1 MRGLYRRGSAT
12 RYLPTLAPTPPE
24 TTMMPLPIRSILVAS
39 DLGPNSDVV
48 LQAGAALAAR
58 VGAELHVM
66 HAWDLQ
72 PVRYGDAAPGTFDE
86 NLAAADATL
95 AAQIARAAP
104 AGVRVASRKVVIFV
118 PHRAIVEHAAHVG
131 ADLIVVGRHRAIGG
145 GGAFLGSTA
154 DKVVRSAPVSCL
166 VVYEPLH
173 LPVRTVI
180 APVDFSEPSRAAL
193 RQAVA
198 WTIAL
203 HAADEPAC
211 LSVLHVANRPPEGD
225 ERLAETLRAELG
237 RDIRRA
243 GEEAASADIT
253 CTIELRWAREAAD
266 EIVRY
271 TEEVEGDLLI
281 MGTHGYGALRRALIG
296 SVASAVT
303 RRAPCPILLVP
314 PSIWRAREEE
324 RSPMLARI

>member
-1 MRGLYRRGSAT
+1 M
-12 RYLPTLAPTPPE
+12 TPF
-24 TTMMPLPIRSILVAS
+24 PIRSILVAS
-39 DLGPNSDVV
+39 DLSPNSDVV
-48 LQAGAALAAR
+48 LRAGATLAAR

-72 PVRYGDAAPGTFDE
+72 PVHYGDAAPGTFDG
-86 NLAAADATL
+86 NLAAADAAL
-95 AAQIARAAP
+95 AAQIERAAP
-104 AGVRVASRKVVIFV
+104 AGTRIASRKVVIFV
-118 PHRAIVEHAAHVG
+118 PHRAIVEHAAHVR
-131 ADLIVVGRHRAIGG
+131 ADLIVVGRHRATGG
-145 GGAFLGSTA
+145 GGAAAFLGSTA

-198 WTIAL
+198 WTAAL

-271 TEEVEGDLLI
+271 TEEIEGDLLI

-314 PSIWRAREEE
+314 PSIWRAREEP